1 MNQHLIKN
9 KIFLYGLIIFVLS
22 FISSFTIFVKA
33 SQTNKDNTVTASDS
47 DLITNSN
54 SSIISTPDYI
64 ISNSNLA
71 STNTTTFNFYNDNNL
86 NTYNLDFAQIPS
98 TGKVIF
104 VNLDKMEIS
113 LYEDNALIKTYPIVS
128 KGKIDSYFETPTG
141 AYTILNKSVNRFSS
155 IGEVYMPYS
164 MQYWGN
170 FFIHGIPY
178 YPNGTKV
185 SSSYS
190 GGCIRIGDENM
201 KEIYNFSNTQ
211 TKIIVI
217 NTNQYATSSV
227 LDLANNDLLLK
238 NFLNVL
244 VSLEFVN
251 QDKDVFFDGANRKYK
266 NLNFYILE
274 NNQDAINKVEN
285 QIGKYNFQTYKNKKL
300 ESIGIYNDNNLEL
313 MENKIKFLNYLY
325 NDKQYILDIY
335 FGSK

>member
-1 MNQHLIKN
+1 
-9 KIFLYGLIIFVLS
+9 
-22 FISSFTIFVKA
+22 
-33 SQTNKDNTVTASDS
+33 
-47 DLITNSN
+47 
-54 SSIISTPDYI
+54 
-64 ISNSNLA
+64 
-71 STNTTTFNFYNDNNL
+71 
-86 NTYNLDFAQIPS
+86 
-98 TGKVIF
+98 
-104 VNLDKMEIS
+104 MEIS

-190 GGCIRIGDENM
+190 GGCIRINDEDM